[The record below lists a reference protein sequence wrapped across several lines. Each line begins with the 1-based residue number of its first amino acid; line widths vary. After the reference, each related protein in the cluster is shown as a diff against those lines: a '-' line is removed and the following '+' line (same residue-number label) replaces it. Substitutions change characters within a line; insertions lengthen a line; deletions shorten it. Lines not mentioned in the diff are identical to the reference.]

1 MGAAEAQAIGL
12 VDEVV
17 PAAGL
22 EARVRELAHHVAGL
36 APLTLAAIKEATR
49 RLGRDR
55 ALRDAED
62 LLLSCYLSEDFR
74 EGARAFVDKRA
85 PRWQGR

>member
-1 MGAAEAQAIGL
+1 

-17 PAAGL
+17 PGDRL

-36 APLTLAAIKEATR
+36 APLTLAAIKEAAR
-49 RLGRDR
+49 RVSEAG

-62 LLLSCYLSEDFR
+62 LLLSCYLSQDFQ
-74 EGARAFVDKRA
+74 EGVRAFLDKRPA
-85 PRWQGR
+85 RWQGR